1 MAHDHTLPRPLL
13 RGWLHAATF
22 FLAIPGVVLLIVAA
36 DTAVSRTAAGL
47 YGGSLLLGFGVSAA
61 YHRLAHS
68 ERARAVMQRFDH
80 SAIFVLIA
88 GTYVPVCLL
97 GLPREWGIPLLIV
110 VAALAAIGIGL
121 KLLAFHRTNKL
132 SYALYPIMGWVAIV
146 ATPALVQHVSTTQ
159 LVLIIAG
166 GIAYTV
172 GIPVLVTRRPDPWP
186 KVFGYHEIWHV
197 FTVVAAVLHFAAV
210 TQFVA

>member
-1 MAHDHTLPRPLL
+1 MAHDHTAPRPLL

-22 FLAIPGVVLLIVAA
+22 FLAIPSVVLLIVAA
-36 DTAVSRTAAGL
+36 DTALSRTAAGV

-68 ERARAVMQRFDH
+68 VQARALMQRFDH
-80 SAIFVLIA
+80 SAIFLLIA

-97 GLPREWGIPLLIV
+97 GLPRSWGVPLLV
-110 VAALAAIGIGL
+110 VVGALAAIGIAL
-121 KLLAFHRTNKL
+121 KLLAFHRSATL
-132 SYALYPIMGWVAIV
+132 TYALYPIMGWVAVV
-146 ATPALVQHVSTTQ
+146 ATPALISHLSTTQ

-166 GIAYTV
+166 GVAYTV
-172 GIPVLVTRRPDPWP
+172 GIPVLVVRRPDPWP